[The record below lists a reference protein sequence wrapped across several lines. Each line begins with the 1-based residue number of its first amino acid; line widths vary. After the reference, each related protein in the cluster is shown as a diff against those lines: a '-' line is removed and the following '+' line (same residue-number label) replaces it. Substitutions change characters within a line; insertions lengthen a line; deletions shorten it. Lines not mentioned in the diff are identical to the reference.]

1 MLQEIEEISPTTR
14 RLKINVPSEVI
25 QSETDSVYNNLRM
38 TTNIPG
44 FRAGKAPRAM
54 LEKKFG
60 KNVEAQI
67 IEKIVPEFYLK
78 AVKEAKIEPVN
89 YPNIEDKIEI
99 KPGQPLSF
107 SVTVE
112 IKPVL
117 EDIKYQ
123 DIVLKK
129 KTFTVKKEE
138 ADKSIEMLQ
147 ENKALYAVTENQL
160 KDGDMAIVDSDAF
173 VDDKSMEELSYKE
186 YPLVLGS
193 EAMPKEFSKAL
204 IGKKNGGTVEVRI
217 NFDKDDP
224 NKTIAG
230 KEVLF
235 KVTIKEAKEKH
246 LPPLDDELAQEAG
259 CENMDALRNK
269 ILENLN
275 KRKES
280 QVNLEYKKEILDE
293 LVKRHEFAVPASMIQ
308 GEIDSLI
315 NQVKENAERS
325 GEAVKPDEELKT
337 EFESKATD
345 NVKSVMLLEAIG
357 KDENIEVNDADTKDA
372 IEEIA
377 TRNNLKPEEVTK
389 LYTVREGSMD
399 ALKSRLFADKVLEFI
414 LEKTTIKD

>member
-44 FRAGKAPRAM
+44 FRTGKAPRAM

-129 KTFTVKKEE
+129 KTFTVEKEE

-147 ENKALYAVTENQL
+147 ENKALYAVTENKL

-389 LYTVREGSMD
+389 LYAVREGSMD

>member
-1 MLQEIEEISPTTR
+1 MLQGIEEISPTTR
-14 RLKINVPSEVI
+14 KLKIDVPSDVI

-44 FRAGKAPRAM
+44 FRAGKAPRAI

-67 IEKIVPEFYLK
+67 IEKVVPEYYLK
-78 AVKEAKIEPVN
+78 AVKEAGIEPVN
-89 YPNIEDKIEI
+89 YPNIDDRIEI

-117 EDIKYQ
+117 EDVKYQ

-129 KTFTVKKEE
+129 RVFTVEKDE

-193 EAMPKEFSKAL
+193 DAMPQEFSKAL
-204 IGKKNGGTVEVRI
+204 KGKKNGDTVEVRI
-217 NFDKDDP
+217 NFNKDDP

-246 LPPLDDELAQEAG
+246 LPPLDDAFAQEAE

-280 QVNLEYKKEILDE
+280 QINLEYKKEILDE
-293 LVKRHEFAVPASMIQ
+293 LIKRHEFTVPASMVQ

-315 NQVKENAERS
+315 NQAKENAERS
-325 GEAVKPDEELKT
+325 GEAVKPDVELKT
-337 EFESKATD
+337 EFESRATD

-357 KDENIEVNDADTKDA
+357 KNENIEVNDADTKDA

-414 LEKTTIKD
+414 LEKTTIED

>member
-129 KTFTVKKEE
+129 KTFTVEKEE

-235 KVTIKEAKEKH
+235 KVTIKEAKKKH

>member
-14 RLKINVPSEVI
+14 RLKIDVPSDVI
-25 QSETDSVYNNLRM
+25 QSETDSAYNNLRM

-44 FRAGKAPRAM
+44 FRAGKAPRAI
-54 LEKKFG
+54 LEKRFG

-89 YPNIEDKIEI
+89 YPNIDDRIEI

-112 IKPVL
+112 IKPVV
-117 EDIKYQ
+117 EDVKYQ

-129 KTFTVKKEE
+129 KMFTVEKDEV
-138 ADKSIEMLQ
+138 DKAIEVLQ
-147 ENKALYAVTENQL
+147 ENKALYAVTGNQL
-160 KDGDMAIVDSDAF
+160 KDGDMAIVNSDAF
-173 VDDKSMEELSYKE
+173 VDDKPMEELSYKE

-193 EAMPKEFSKAL
+193 GAMPQEFSMAL
-204 IGKKNGGTVEVRI
+204 KGKKNGDTVEVRI
-217 NFDKDDP
+217 NFDNNDP
-224 NKTIAG
+224 NQTVAG

-246 LPPLDDELAQEAG
+246 LPPLDDAFAQESECG
-259 CENMDALRNK
+259 NMDALRNK
-269 ILENLN
+269 ILDNFN
-275 KRKES
+275 KRKEG
-280 QVNLEYKKEILDE
+280 QINLEYKKEILDE
-293 LVKRHEFAVPASMIQ
+293 LVKRHEFAVPASMVQ

-315 NQVKENAERS
+315 HQEKENAAKR
-325 GEAVKPDEELKT
+325 GETVKPEEELKM
-337 EFESKATD
+337 EFESRATD
-345 NVKSVMLLEAIG
+345 NVKSVMLLESIG
-357 KDENIEVNDADTKDA
+357 KNENIEVNDADIKAA

-414 LEKTTIKD
+414 LGKTTIKD

>member
-14 RLKINVPSEVI
+14 RLKIDVPSDVI
-25 QSETDSVYNNLRM
+25 QSETDSVYNNLQM

-44 FRAGKAPRAM
+44 FRAGKAPRAI

-67 IEKIVPEFYLK
+67 IEKVVPEFYLK

-129 KTFTVKKEE
+129 KTFTVEKDE

-193 EAMPKEFSKAL
+193 EAMPQEFSKAL
-204 IGKKNGGTVEVRI
+204 EGKKNGDTVEVKI
-217 NFDKDDP
+217 NFGKDDP

-246 LPPLDDELAQEAG
+246 LPPLDDEFAQESE

-269 ILENLN
+269 ILENLS

-280 QVNLEYKKEILDE
+280 QINLEYKKEILDE

-315 NQVKENAERS
+315 NQAKENAERS
-325 GEAVKPDEELKT
+325 GEAVKPDEELKK
-337 EFESKATD
+337 EFKARATD

-357 KDENIEVNDADTKDA
+357 KNENIEVNDADTKEA

-389 LYTVREGSMD
+389 LYAVREGSMD

-414 LEKTTIKD
+414 LEKTTIEN

>member
-129 KTFTVKKEE
+129 KTFTVEKEE

-246 LPPLDDELAQEAG
+246 LPPLDDELAQESG

>member
-14 RLKINVPSEVI
+14 RLKIDVPSDVI

-44 FRAGKAPRAM
+44 FRAGKAPRAI

-67 IEKIVPEFYLK
+67 IEKVVPEFYLK

-129 KTFTVKKEE
+129 RTFTVEKDE

-147 ENKALYAVTENQL
+147 ESKALYAVTENQL

-193 EAMPKEFSKAL
+193 EAMPLEFSKAL
-204 IGKKNGGTVEVRI
+204 QGKKNGDTVEVMI
-217 NFDKDDP
+217 KFDKDDP

-246 LPPLDDELAQEAG
+246 LPPLDDAFAQEAE

-280 QVNLEYKKEILDE
+280 QINLEYKKEILDE

-315 NQVKENAERS
+315 HQAKENAERS
-325 GEAVKPDEELKT
+325 GEAVKPNDELKT
-337 EFESKATD
+337 EFESRATD

-357 KDENIEVNDADTKDA
+357 KNENIEVNDADTRDA

-414 LEKTTIKD
+414 LEKTTIED

>member
-14 RLKINVPSEVI
+14 RLKINVPSDVI

-44 FRAGKAPRAM
+44 FRTGKAPRAI

-67 IEKIVPEFYLK
+67 IEKVVPEFYLK

-129 KTFTVKKEE
+129 KTFTVEKDE
-138 ADKSIEMLQ
+138 ADKSIEMLR
-147 ENKALYAVTENQL
+147 ESKALYAVTENQL

-173 VDDKSMEELSYKE
+173 VDDKAMEELSYKE

-193 EAMPKEFSKAL
+193 EAMPLEFSKAL
-204 IGKKNGGTVEVRI
+204 QGKKNGETVEVKI
-217 NFDKDDP
+217 KFDKDDP

-246 LPPLDDELAQEAG
+246 LPPLDDAFAQEAE
-259 CENMDALRNK
+259 CETWM
-269 ILENLN
+269 
-275 KRKES
+275 
-280 QVNLEYKKEILDE
+280 
-293 LVKRHEFAVPASMIQ
+293 H
-308 GEIDSLI
+308 
-315 NQVKENAERS
+315 
-325 GEAVKPDEELKT
+325 
-337 EFESKATD
+337 
-345 NVKSVMLLEAIG
+345 
-357 KDENIEVNDADTKDA
+357 
-372 IEEIA
+372 
-377 TRNNLKPEEVTK
+377 
-389 LYTVREGSMD
+389 
-399 ALKSRLFADKVLEFI
+399 
-414 LEKTTIKD
+414 

>member
-14 RLKINVPSEVI
+14 RLKINVPSDVI

-44 FRAGKAPRAM
+44 FRTGKAPRAI

-67 IEKIVPEFYLK
+67 IEKVVPEFYLK

-129 KTFTVKKEE
+129 KTFTVEKDE

-147 ENKALYAVTENQL
+147 ESKALYAVTENQL

-193 EAMPKEFSKAL
+193 EAMPLEFSKAL
-204 IGKKNGGTVEVRI
+204 QGKKNGDTVEVMI
-217 NFDKDDP
+217 KFDKDDP

-246 LPPLDDELAQEAG
+246 LPPLDDAFAQEAE

-269 ILENLN
+269 ILDNLN

-280 QVNLEYKKEILDE
+280 QINLEYKKEILDE

-315 NQVKENAERS
+315 NQAKENAEKS
-325 GEAVKPDEELKT
+325 GETVKPDEELKT
-337 EFESKATD
+337 EFESRATD

-357 KDENIEVNDADTKDA
+357 KNENIEVNDADTKDA

-414 LEKTTIKD
+414 LEKTTIED